1 MPSSTHIIRPYH
13 LRTILAVGIVAALA
27 FAPAARAGAAT
38 HTSRM
43 SSGPSGSLVVVIP
56 YEPASLDPAV
66 DYDGGGTT
74 YLGAVYDGLLRG
86 VGERQVKIVP
96 DLAISWQQSRDGKTW
111 TFHLRPHVKFH
122 DGSPVDAAAVKF
134 SFERFLKAGQ
144 GAAGAFAE
152 IAKIDVVDPLTVR
165 FHLHYPF
172 SSFFPSLT
180 SLWGSEIVS
189 PKTVGKTTIAPN
201 GTSYLGNHDAGS
213 GPYML
218 VSYQRRQRIVLKA
231 FPSYWGGWNGHHA
244 ANVTI
249 EWPASSSTQRLELEQ
264 GGIDATD
271 NLSAQD
277 FAAVAHEQGI
287 QVVERTAQGIRD
299 IRLNAVKGALRSALV
314 RQALSY
320 AFDYDGVVRGVFQG
334 HAARMKG
341 IGPVGLE
348 NFVPAKHLYPFD
360 LKKARNLLAQA
371 GYAGKTLSFT
381 MAYLPDDTQAVQMAQ
396 IFQADLANIGIT
408 TKLQGIPI
416 ATYTQV
422 IQKASTTP
430 DIWLGGWSMDYPDDA
445 EYYWSTFYSKNVAP
459 LGNNY
464 ARYSDSTTDR
474 ELLEARAATDPK
486 KAYRLYQ
493 RVCDRVYDLA
503 IGLWPVQPNDRVAVR
518 RNVHGFQY
526 NFLEGSTYFPLY
538 NMYRS

>member
-1 MPSSTHIIRPYH
+1 
-13 LRTILAVGIVAALA
+13 
-27 FAPAARAGAAT
+27 
-38 HTSRM
+38 
-43 SSGPSGSLVVVIP
+43 
-56 YEPASLDPAV
+56 
-66 DYDGGGTT
+66 
-74 YLGAVYDGLLRG
+74 
-86 VGERQVKIVP
+86 
-96 DLAISWQQSRDGKTW
+96 
-111 TFHLRPHVKFH
+111 FH
-122 DGSPVDAAAVKF
+122 DGSTVDAAAVKF

-152 IAKIDVVDPLTVR
+152 ISKIDVVDPLTVR

-189 PKTVGKTTIAPN
+189 PKTVGRTTIAPN
-201 GTSYLGNHDAGS
+201 GTSYLGDHDAGS

-218 VSYQRRQRIVLKA
+218 VSYQRRQSIVLKA
-231 FPSYWGGWNGHHA
+231 FPGYWGGWQGHHA

-348 NFVPAKHLYPFD
+348 NFVPARHLYPFD
-360 LKKARNLLAQA
+360 LKKARSLLAQA
-371 GYAGKTLSFT
+371 GYAGKKLSFT
-381 MAYLPDDTQAVQMAQ
+381 MAYLPDDTQAIQMAQ
-396 IFQADLANIGIT
+396 IFQADLAKIGIT

-464 ARYSDSTTDR
+464 ARYGDSTTDR

-486 KAYRLYQ
+486 TAYRLYQ
-493 RVCDRVYDLA
+493 KICDRVYDLA

-518 RNVHGFQY
+518 SNVHGFQY
-526 NFLEGSTYFPLY
+526 NFLEGNTYFPLY